1 MTLQDPDRRPS
12 STARW
17 RGIISAGKV
26 PLVNDSDSW
35 KEIALRWKLSASWP
49 TPSTTISANKH
60 LIFSTFPRPG
70 GKTGISSSW
79 RSEEHTSELQSRSD
93 LVCRLLLEKKK
104 YIRSSR
110 SRPNR
115 HARSH
120 AQQPVIPAAHA
131 PRARRE
137 LSSYAPPLRRLPPEP

>member
-60 LIFSTFPRPG
+60 LIFSTFPRPE
-70 GKTGISSSW
+70 GKTRIKFLVLRAQKNASSISGAVRQLVGSLNSSI
-79 RSEEHTSELQSRSD
+79 SILHMETL
-93 LVCRLLLEKKK
+93 
-104 YIRSSR
+104 
-110 SRPNR
+110 
-115 HARSH
+115 
-120 AQQPVIPAAHA
+120 
-131 PRARRE
+131 RE
-137 LSSYAPPLRRLPPEP
+137 QVD